1 MQNLVDLGNHL
12 NDLPISVHK
21 YVYLNT
27 GFEVNIDGL
36 PAEAFPI
43 MFVTNTSLKENQV
56 RKNIH
61 YVSGGIEQFS
71 RLPRGS
77 KVFPLGPLTPLRVT
91 DGTSLA
97 AGK

>member
-1 MQNLVDLGNHL
+1 M
-12 NDLPISVHK
+12 K
-21 YVYLNT
+21 YTPGKLRRFSHCRQIQRSSRSH
-27 GFEVNIDGL
+27 GADGL
-36 PAEAFPI
+36 PAVAFPI

-71 RLPRGS
+71 RLPPGS
-77 KVFPLGPLTPLRVT
+77 KVFPLGPLAPLRVT
-91 DGTSLA
+91 DGASLA